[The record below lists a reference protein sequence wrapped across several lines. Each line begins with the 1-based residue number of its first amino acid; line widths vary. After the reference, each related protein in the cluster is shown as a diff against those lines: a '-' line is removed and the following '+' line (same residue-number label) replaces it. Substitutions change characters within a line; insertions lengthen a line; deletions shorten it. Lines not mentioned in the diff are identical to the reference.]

1 MATTQTA
8 VPNSKREPFN
18 SEQGFGSQI
27 PFDGIHDPGCYVS
40 NWCGH
45 LLRIPEDALK
55 PGRSPV
61 MTIRGLKP
69 LFVTKICHDP
79 YVPVSKAR
87 MLAAD
92 CDAAVNF

>member
-1 MATTQTA
+1 MAG
-8 VPNSKREPFN
+8 FN
-18 SEQGFGSQI
+18 SQRQREFERSTTGIGAQI
-27 PFDGIHDPGCYVS
+27 PFESISEPGCYVC
-40 NWCGH
+40 NWSGH